1 MTNREKF
8 IEVFGYVPEDLR
20 GFFLCP
26 KECPKEYDNVP
37 FCKGCPYLD
46 FDNAEYK
53 EPEGGDQ

>member
-8 IEVFGYVPEDLR
+8 IEVFGYVPEES
-20 GFFLCP
+20 GAFPCP
-26 KECPKEYDNVP
+26 KECPEEYDNVP

-53 EPEGGDQ
+53 EPEGV